1 MNPIDGV
8 HEFSAYSGD
17 DDFHCD
23 QCDCAKEIGE
33 DERGFQF
40 LYCKK
45 CQEAEEEFF
54 MSNWTDTMP
63 KSS

>member
-17 DDFHCD
+17 EDFHCD

-45 CQEAEEEFF
+45 W
-54 MSNWTDTMP
+54 SNDRRYSKTIYIYG
-63 KSS
+63 KIFE